1 MSMDEAIGPDVD
13 SKLGE
18 QQLLLPH
25 TFSGKASR
33 VEVLDGH
40 GHTRHDPATAHE
52 AAGDASWE
60 KFIPDS
66 CFQCWAVQGAQAEA
80 TKAAEAMERVN
91 QNG

>member
-40 GHTRHDPATAHE
+40 GHGMILRQLMKQLAMQAGKSLYRTAVSS
-52 AAGDASWE
+52 AGRY
-60 KFIPDS
+60 
-66 CFQCWAVQGAQAEA
+66 
-80 TKAAEAMERVN
+80 RVRRLRRRRRRKQWN
-91 QNG
+91 E